1 MKTAEEWIRDLDLMP
16 HPEGGYYRQTDLS
29 QATYSSEGRELPL
42 YTNIHFLLTKE
53 SPSHFHQLT
62 SDELWFYH
70 AGRPLTVHSI
80 HPDGTYEETRLGLG
94 EGEKLQHTVKAGV
107 IFGSTVDQGY
117 SLVSCTVVPGFDFSD
132 FRLFTQEELL
142 LRFPKHEK
150 IIKKLAF
157 TRIDAQGGTHEKK

>member
-1 MKTAEEWIRDLDLMP
+1 MKTAEDWIRELNLEP

-29 QATYSSEGRELPL
+29 QATFPSRGKDLPL
-42 YTNIHFLLTKE
+42 YTNIHFLLTE
-53 SPSHFHQLT
+53 DSPSHFHQLT

-70 AGRPLTVHSI
+70 AGNPLTVHSI
-80 HPDGTYEETRLGLG
+80 HPDGTYEETHLGLG
-94 EGEKLQHTVKAGV
+94 AGEKLQHTVKAGV
-107 IFGSTVDQGY
+107 IFGSTVEKGF

-142 LRFPKHEK
+142 NSFPQHED

-157 TRIDAQGGTHEKK
+157 EKIEAQGGTHEDK